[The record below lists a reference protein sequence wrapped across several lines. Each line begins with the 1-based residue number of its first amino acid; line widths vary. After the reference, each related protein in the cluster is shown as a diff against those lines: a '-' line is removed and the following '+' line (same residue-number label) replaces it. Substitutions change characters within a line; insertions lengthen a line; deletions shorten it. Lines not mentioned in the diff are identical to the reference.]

1 VAMMRGTP
9 GMRWTFAIL
18 SPIFLLTVA
27 YAVYVE
33 SNRPW
38 QDLQEQFT
46 KRYTERATKLLHEA
60 EARKAAPEETRWKR
74 ILDELGRRQPAL
86 AQIYIEELQVVDR
99 CPTCHQ
105 AIENPLFENDP
116 HPFRTHP
123 AALLKQHE
131 LNRFGCT
138 PCHDGQGLA
147 TTVEGAHGRSE
158 NWPTPLLPTAYLQ
171 ATCARCHEVTYGL
184 EGADLLNKGDAV
196 FMTRGCYGCHDV
208 PGVTYLPKYSP
219 PLGALK
225 SKLADPAS
233 YVFTVAKDPT
243 RANPDAAM
251 PQFFLSDEEA
261 GKIAAFLMSLPSEPT
276 AEPVDLSTVSVAD
289 GERLFKERGCR
300 ACHSVKVGEVG
311 ASPRVPNLAFV
322 GSKVTTAWLDR
333 WLKDPKG
340 YNPDTAMPRIE
351 LTDSE
356 RLALV
361 AYLATLKR
369 TEPLDKA
376 PDLSRFDPNDGKTL
390 VKNYECFGCHAIP
403 GFEKSRPAVPDLSDF
418 ARRPVDELDF
428 ANTTDVPRTKWD
440 WLRRKL
446 VDPRAYNT
454 DKISLKMPRSKLTD
468 EETQALVVRV
478 LGFAKPD
485 LPARYTVAAD
495 ANQRALHTMRLMI
508 DHLNCRGCH
517 KLDGQV
523 PHVAQFYERK
533 NMVPPSLEGVGARL
547 QGQYTYNFVL
557 KPQPVRP
564 WLTIRMPTFGFTEL
578 QAQTLVHGLAMAAG
592 VTNPYSATSLAVADQ
607 QQVDRGRRRF
617 RHFKCAQCHPT
628 QADAPIPEGVDP
640 EDVSI
645 NLNATKT
652 RLRPEWIRKFLAKP
666 KELVG
671 NDTRMPTVFYT
682 VDGTPKVD
690 HPDEDIIAITAY
702 MMSMA
707 DTPEPEGE
715 AGEEEAPPSAP
726 KNAVDW
732 SNMQY

>member
-1 VAMMRGTP
+1 MGMMRGTP

-18 SPIFLLTVA
+18 SPLFLLTVA
-27 YAVYVE
+27 YALYVE

-38 QDLQEQFT
+38 QDLQEQF
-46 KRYTERATKLLHEA
+46 KQLYAERVTKLLHEA
-60 EARKAAPEETRWKR
+60 ESQKAAPEQARWQR
-74 ILDELGRRQPAL
+74 VLDELGRRQPAL
-86 AQIYIEELQVVDR
+86 AQLYIEELKVVDR
-99 CPTCHQ
+99 CTTCHQ
-105 AIENPLFENDP
+105 AIENPLFEKDP

-147 TTVEGAHGRSE
+147 TTVEGAHGRSD

-171 ATCARCHEVTYGL
+171 ATCARCHEVTNGL
-184 EGADLLNKGDAV
+184 AGAELVSKGDDV
-196 FMTRGCYGCHDV
+196 FMARGCYGCHDV

-219 PLGALK
+219 PLSALK

-233 YVFTVAKDPT
+233 YVYTVAKDPT

-251 PQFFLSDEEA
+251 PMFFLSDEEA
-261 GKIAAFLMSLPSEPT
+261 GKIAAFLMSLPSEPAT
-276 AEPVDLSTVSVAD
+276 ESIDLSSVSVAD

-300 ACHSVKVGEVG
+300 ACHSVKVGEAG
-311 ASPRVPNLAFV
+311 ATPRVPNLAFI

-333 WLKDPKG
+333 WLKDPKA
-340 YNPDTAMPRIE
+340 YNADTAMPRTE
-351 LTDSE
+351 LTDPE
-356 RLALV
+356 RLAIV
-361 AYLATLKR
+361 AYLVTLKR

-376 PDLSRFDPNDGKTL
+376 PDLSRFDPNEGKTL
-390 VKNYECFGCHAIP
+390 VKNYECFGCHAIT
-403 GFEKSRPAVPDLSDF
+403 GFEQARPGVPDLSEF
-418 ARRPVDELDF
+418 ARKPVDELDF

-446 VDPRAYNT
+446 IDPRAYNT
-454 DKISLKMPRSKLTD
+454 DKIALKMPRSKLTD

-478 LGFAKPD
+478 LGFSRPA

-495 ANQRALHTMRLMI
+495 ANQRALHTMRWMI

-517 KLDGQV
+517 KLDGKD

-533 NMVPPSLEGVGARL
+533 NMVPPSLDGVGARL
-547 QGQYTYNFVL
+547 QGQYTYNFLL
-557 KPQPVRP
+557 KPQQVRP
-564 WLTIRMPTFGFTEL
+564 WLTIRMPTFGFSEPH
-578 QAQTLVHGLAMAAG
+578 AQTLVDGLATAAR
-592 VTNPYSATSLAVADQ
+592 VTNPYTATALAGVDQ
-607 QQVDRGRRRF
+607 QRVDRGRRRF
-617 RHFKCAQCHPT
+617 KHFKCAQCHPT
-628 QADAPIPEGVDP
+628 KADAPIPEGVDP

-645 NLNATKT
+645 NLVPTKT
-652 RLRPEWIRKFLAKP
+652 RLRPEWIREFLAKP

-671 NDTRMPTVFYT
+671 TDTRMPTVFYT

-690 HPDEDIIAITAY
+690 HPEEDILAITAY

-707 DTPEPEGE
+707 DMPEPEAE
-715 AGEEEAPPSAP
+715 EEEAPPSAP
-726 KNAVDW
+726 KDAVDW
-732 SNMQY
+732 SNVEY